1 MASLRFNPSG
11 RWFKASSIPIKEGFI
26 STGIWALLSAVFA
39 SALGLWGY
47 YAHHMKSNI
56 ALEEWAQLMG
66 GIVAQ
71 FVLMAIYLSALVFHR
86 RRKNVTSF
94 ILLDWRWWVGLV
106 VFVLVLKDPPLAWVW
121 VGLIYQVRLR
131 KKPRLL

>member
-47 YAHHMKSNI
+47 YAHRMKRNI

-106 VFVLVLKDPPLAWVW
+106 VFVLS
-121 VGLIYQVRLR
+121 
-131 KKPRLL
+131 